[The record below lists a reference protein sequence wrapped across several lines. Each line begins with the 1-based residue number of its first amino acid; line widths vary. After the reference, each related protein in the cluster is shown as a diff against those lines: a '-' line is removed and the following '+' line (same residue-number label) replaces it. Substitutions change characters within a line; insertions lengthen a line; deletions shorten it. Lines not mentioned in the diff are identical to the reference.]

1 MEFTATI
8 NERIDTLNARLDE
21 AEKDLPV
28 VPKAALRL
36 NRAMTERVID
46 GTGRVGTVVIETAFD
61 FAENVSEAAT
71 KTYKSIVRVAPVDVE
86 NIVQN
91 ATKFAE
97 DTFGPAFGKAEK
109 FAGETV
115 EYATTGVKQVAGQF
129 GIEFD
134 EIEAVAKKTNTK
146 VAKTV
151 TKAAKKVE
159 ASEAKAEKASLTKKT
174 KAELYEMAKDL
185 DVDGRAT
192 MTKSELVKAI
202 SKLV

>member
-21 AEKDLPV
+21 VEKDLPA
-28 VPKAALRL
+28 VPKAAFRL
-36 NRAMTERVID
+36 NRAMTERVLD
-46 GTGRVGTVVIETAFD
+46 GTGRVGTVVIETASD
-61 FAENVSEAAT
+61 FAENVSEVAT
-71 KTYKSIVRVAPVDVE
+71 KTYKSIVKAAPVDVE

-97 DTFGPAFGKAEK
+97 DTFGPAFDKAEK

-129 GIEFD
+129 GIDFD
-134 EIEAVAKKTNTK
+134 EVEAVAKKTNTK

-159 ASEAKAEKASLTKKT
+159 ASEAKAEKASLVKKT

-192 MTKSELVKAI
+192 MSKAQLVKAI

>member
-21 AEKDLPV
+21 VEKDLPA

-36 NRAMTERVID
+36 NRAVTERVLD
-46 GTGRVGTVVIETAFD
+46 GSGRVGNVVIETATEL
-61 FAENVSEAAT
+61 AENFSEVAN
-71 KTYKSIVRVAPVDVE
+71 KTYKSIVKTAPVDVE
-86 NIVQN
+86 NFVQN

-97 DTFGPAFGKAEK
+97 DTFGPAFDKAEK

-115 EYATTGVKQVAGQF
+115 EYAATGVKQVAGQF

-134 EIEAVAKKTNTK
+134 KVEAVAKETNTK

-159 ASEAKAEKASLTKKT
+159 ASETKAEKASLAKKT

-192 MTKSELVKAI
+192 MSKGELVKAI

>member
-8 NERIDTLNARLDE
+8 NERIDTFNARLDE
-21 AEKDLPV
+21 VEKDLPA

-36 NRAMTERVID
+36 NRAVTERVLD
-46 GTGRVGTVVIETAFD
+46 GSGRVGTVVIETATEL
-61 FAENVSEAAT
+61 AENFSEVAN
-71 KTYKSIVRVAPVDVE
+71 KTYKSIVKTAPVDVE

-97 DTFGPAFGKAEK
+97 DTFGPAFDKAEK

-115 EYATTGVKQVAGQF
+115 EYAATGVKQVAGQF

-134 EIEAVAKKTNTK
+134 KVEAAAKETNAK
-146 VAKTV
+146 VAKSV

-159 ASEAKAEKASLTKKT
+159 ASETKAEKASLAKKT

-192 MTKSELVKAI
+192 MSKGELVKAI
-202 SKLV
+202 AKLV